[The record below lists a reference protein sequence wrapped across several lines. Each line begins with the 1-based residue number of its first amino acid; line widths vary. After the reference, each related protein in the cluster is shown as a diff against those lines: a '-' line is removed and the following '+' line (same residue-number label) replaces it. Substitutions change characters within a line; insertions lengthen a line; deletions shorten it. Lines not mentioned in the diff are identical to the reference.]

1 MSRKMWKG
9 ALMMAVG
16 VVVIGVWLVVL
27 SAVSANAQP
36 IEPLDVDLPISTTI
50 RGAPGSVHHVGT
62 IDAQAGHVC
71 VAELSEFRNRRSIH
85 PGNDILAGP
94 VVFANVESGTFEA
107 AGISFTA
114 TGPIEVSVRLGADAV
129 FSAGFLLEVTCNPPT
144 TTTTSQ
150 PEVTTTSSPTPESSS
165 TTLGTP
171 TTLSPPPEGGVP
183 AGGGSEAVAS
193 VSDVATQLGLAL
205 LVIGAGALIGGWWV
219 GRRHDDG

>member
-36 IEPLDVDLPISTTI
+36 IEPLDVDLPITTTI

-114 TGPIEVSVRLGADAV
+114 TGPIEVSVRLGSDAV
-129 FSAGFLLEVTCNPPT
+129 FSAGFLLEVTCNPT
-144 TTTTSQ
+144 ATTS
-150 PEVTTTSSPTPESSS
+150 TTLNSSS
-165 TTLGTP
+165 TTTP
-171 TTLSPPPEGGVP
+171 VSTSTTAVSVTPPTLSPPPSGPVE
-183 AGGGSEAVAS
+183 AGGGSEADSGNPWPLIA
-193 VSDVATQLGLAL
+193 LGVVMWLFLMALAL
-205 LVIGAGALIGGWWV
+205 RW
-219 GRRHDDG
+219 RRSDG